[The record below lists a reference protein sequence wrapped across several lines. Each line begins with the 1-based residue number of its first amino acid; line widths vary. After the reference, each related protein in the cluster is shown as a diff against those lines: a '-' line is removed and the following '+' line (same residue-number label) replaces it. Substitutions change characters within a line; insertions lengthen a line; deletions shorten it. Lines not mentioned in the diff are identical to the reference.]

1 MTAGIAYYVSAG
13 TSLTDNTALPAAGT
27 FLVNMTFV

>member
-1 MTAGIAYYVSAG
+1 MSTGLAYYVSAG

-27 FLVNMTFV
+27 FLVNMTYV

>member
-1 MTAGIAYYVSAG
+1 MTTGIAYYVSAG

-27 FLVNMTFV
+27 FLVNMTYV